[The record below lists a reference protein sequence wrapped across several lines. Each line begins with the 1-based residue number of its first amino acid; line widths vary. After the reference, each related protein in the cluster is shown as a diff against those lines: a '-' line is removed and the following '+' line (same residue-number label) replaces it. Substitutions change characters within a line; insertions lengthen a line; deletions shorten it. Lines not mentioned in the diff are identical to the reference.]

1 MLLSETL
8 YLVLDQGGQASRALI
23 FNDYGESLAQSRVE
37 QKTDIGNTSPDPKW
51 IVDSLRRAAT
61 NALQQLTPQQH
72 CLPMRAALICQRSS
86 CLCWDRISGQPLTPL
101 IGWQDKSGQSIIDQ
115 LYHHHP
121 EIQRISG
128 LVANSHSPASKWAYL
143 LSASAM
149 IEAQRR
155 YQLACGSLASF
166 LIFHLCREH
175 PFLIDRV
182 NAARTQLYSL
192 EARDWSNP
200 LRALFDIPAEYLPD
214 IRPSLYRY
222 GTLELAGLRIPLKLV
237 CGDQPSAL
245 FSNGWPNPSAL
256 SVNMGTGAFIQM
268 PLLVEAQERPQTR
281 LLVAPAYS
289 DLNDELLVLEGTVN
303 GAATALNLTSL
314 PLGLNYQNSD
324 SWRQRYQPLPLF
336 VNGVGGLGSPDW
348 CSVESGWQGLPPF
361 DPKSKVLAV
370 AESILF
376 LIQRNIIA
384 MRDVGS
390 FPTSIHL
397 SGGLSQLDWMAQGLA
412 NLSGLN
418 VHRMTDPE
426 SSSRGAAWLLSRS
439 ADWRRSSEQVF
450 TPAPYSALPARFD
463 NWTQLLHAAL
473 LAASNRR

>member
-1 MLLSETL
+1 
-8 YLVLDQGGQASRALI
+8 
-23 FNDYGESLAQSRVE
+23 
-37 QKTDIGNTSPDPKW
+37 
-51 IVDSLRRAAT
+51 
-61 NALQQLTPQQH
+61 
-72 CLPMRAALICQRSS
+72 
-86 CLCWDRISGQPLTPL
+86 
-101 IGWQDKSGQSIIDQ
+101 
-115 LYHHHP
+115 
-121 EIQRISG
+121 
-128 LVANSHSPASKWAYL
+128 
-143 LSASAM
+143 
-149 IEAQRR
+149 
-155 YQLACGSLASF
+155 
-166 LIFHLCREH
+166 
-175 PFLIDRV
+175 
-182 NAARTQLYSL
+182 
-192 EARDWSNP
+192 
-200 LRALFDIPAEYLPD
+200 
-214 IRPSLYRY
+214 
-222 GTLELAGLRIPLKLV
+222 
-237 CGDQPSAL
+237 
-245 FSNGWPNPSAL
+245 
-256 SVNMGTGAFIQM
+256 MGTGAFIQM

-281 LLVAPAYS
+281 LLIAPAYS

-439 ADWRRSSEQVF
+439 PDWRRSGEQVF
-450 TPAPYSALPARFD
+450 PPAQNSALPARFD